1 MDFRQWT
8 MDFRQW
14 VIDNGNKKILSI
26 VHSLLLLIP
35 KKISTVYRPLSI
47 VLILFFWFCLPKN
60 LFNTPTS
67 KVLEDKS
74 GNLLGAR
81 IAKDGQW
88 RFPDIEHVPE
98 KYTQCLINFEDKY
111 FYRHAGVNPFSLV
124 RAVASNLK
132 NKKVVSGGSTI
143 TMQVIRMSRQGSA
156 RNVWNKII
164 EAIQA
169 TRLEMTHSK
178 SEILKLYASNAPY
191 GGNVV
196 GIEAASWRYFGKNPN
211 QLSWAES
218 ATLAILPNAPTMIHL
233 AKHREALL
241 NKRNRLLKKLR
252 TRGIIDKTTFELAQE
267 EPLPEQP
274 LPLPQFA
281 PHLLDRIFSGQSV
294 GATVAVAQYDG
305 QLQDVQPNDG
315 QPQGLPLRKLTSR
328 VRTTIDIELQKR
340 VIQTL
345 QWHQNILLSNGIHNS
360 AALVIEVETGNI
372 VAYVGN
378 TNAGKENGEDVDIIR
393 APRSTGSIMKPF
405 LYALAQQEGE
415 ITPNAMLTDIP
426 TDMGGYHPENFNE
439 TYDGVIPARRALARS
454 LNIPFVRLLSQYGV
468 EKFHHQ
474 LPRLG
479 IHSFTKSA
487 EHYGL
492 TIILGGGEST
502 LQELTNTYACM
513 ARTLSHW
520 YKYQNKYDAHD
531 WRKSSYQLSAISYQQ
546 KNNKSKTNRLISQA
560 PVLNAASCWLTLD
573 AMKEVERPQGEGSW
587 ELFDNTRTIAWKTG
601 TSYGFRDAWAIGV
614 TPKYVV
620 GVWVGN
626 ADGEGR
632 PGLIG
637 IEAAAP
643 ILFDIFNLLPT
654 QSEWFD
660 PPYDDMVKT
669 EVCKQSGFRA
679 TELCEKDTVWTTK
692 NAIKVK
698 SCPFHQI
705 IHLDATGKF
714 QVNSDCES
722 PDKMIHK
729 PWFILP
735 PLEEYYFRIKNPLLQ
750 SPPPFRADCR
760 LTENKMNPMQF
771 IYPKSATKIF
781 VPTDVD
787 GQLSPI
793 VFRMAHTHSEKK
805 VFWHLDNTF
814 VATTQN
820 FHQLS
825 LTPSVGKHK
834 ITLVDEDGAR
844 LEQSFEI
851 LPKVVTR

>member
-1 MDFRQWT
+1 MQ
-8 MDFRQW
+8 
-14 VIDNGNKKILSI
+14 VKKIISKQSFKI
-26 VHSLLLLIP
+26 FFSKIKIFFFRFNT
-35 KKISTVYRPLSI
+35 KKIRIGVI
-47 VLILFFWFCLPKN
+47 AILFFLFWFSLPKN
-60 LFNTPTS
+60 LFNTPVS
-67 KVLEDKS
+67 KILEDKS

-88 RFPDIEHVPE
+88 RFPDIEKIPD
-98 KYTQCLINFEDKY
+98 KYAQCLINFEDKY

-124 RAVASNLK
+124 RALVSNFK

-156 RNVWNKII
+156 RSIWNKII
-164 EAIQA
+164 EAVQA
-169 TRLEMTHSK
+169 TRLEMTHTK
-178 SEILKLYASNAPY
+178 REVLQLYASNAPY

-196 GIEAASWRYFGKNPN
+196 GIEAASWRYFGKNPQ

-218 ATLAILPNAPTMIHL
+218 AILAILPNAPTMIHL

-241 NKRNRLLKKLR
+241 EKRNRLLKKLFNR
-252 TRGIIDKTTFELAQE
+252 RIIDKTTYELALE

-274 LPLPQFA
+274 LPLPQLA
-281 PHLLDRIFSGQSV
+281 PHLLDRAFSGNKEGFAQSE
-294 GATVAVAQYDG
+294 DF
-305 QLQDVQPNDG
+305 
-315 QPQGLPLRKLTSR
+315 LRSVSR
-328 VRTTIDIELQKR
+328 IRTTIDIELQKR

-345 QWHQNILLSNGIHNS
+345 QWHQNILLSNGIHNA
-360 AALVIEVETGNI
+360 AALVMEVETGNI

-378 TNAGKENGEDVDIIR
+378 TTAGKEYGEDVDIIR
-393 APRSTGSIMKPF
+393 AQRSTGSIMKPF

-454 LNIPFVRLLSQYGV
+454 LNIPFVRLLAQYGV

-479 IHSFTKSA
+479 IHSFTQSA

-502 LQELTNTYACM
+502 LQELTNTYASM
-513 ARTLSHW
+513 ARTVSHW
-520 YKYQNKYDAHD
+520 YKYQNKYDVRD
-531 WRKSSYQLSAISYQQ
+531 WDEARFRISDAGKKRQSSLQAKSALQTQ
-546 KNNKSKTNRLISQA
+546 TQA
-560 PVLNAASCWLTLD
+560 PVLNASSCWLTLD
-573 AMKEVERPQGEGSW
+573 AMKEVERPANEGSW
-587 ELFDNTRTIAWKTG
+587 ELFDNMRTIAWKTG

-620 GVWVGN
+620 GVWAGN

-643 ILFDIFNLLPT
+643 ILFDIFNLLPP
-654 QSEWFD
+654 QSEWFEQ
-660 PPYDDMVKT
+660 PYDDMVKT

-679 TELCEKDTVWTTK
+679 TELCEKDTVWATK

-705 IHLDATGKF
+705 IHLDAGKKF
-714 QVNSDCES
+714 QVSSDCEA
-722 PDKMIHK
+722 PDKMVHQS
-729 PWFILP
+729 WFVLP
-735 PLEEYYFRIKNPLLQ
+735 PLEAYYFRLKNPLLEP
-750 SPPPFRADCR
+750 PPPFRADCR
-760 LTENKMNPMQF
+760 MTDNKMNPMQF

-781 VPTDVD
+781 VPTDID
-787 GQLSPI
+787 GKLSPV
-793 VFRMAHTHSEKK
+793 VFRIAHSHPEKK

-814 VATTQN
+814 VATTVN

-834 ITLVDEDGAR
+834 ITLVDEDGTR
-844 LEQSFEI
+844 LEQSFEV
-851 LPKVVTR
+851 LPKKNAQ

>member
-1 MDFRQWT
+1 MVFSPKFYRL
-8 MDFRQW
+8 
-14 VIDNGNKKILSI
+14 VSIILI
-26 VHSLLLLIP
+26 FV
-35 KKISTVYRPLSI
+35 
-47 VLILFFWFCLPKN
+47 FWFCLPKN

-88 RFPDIEHVPE
+88 RFPNIEKVPE
-98 KYTQCLINFEDKY
+98 KYTQCLINFEDKH
-111 FYRHAGVNPFSLV
+111 FYRHAGINPFSLV

-156 RNVWNKII
+156 RNIWNKII

-178 SEILKLYASNAPY
+178 REILKLYASNAPY

-196 GIEAASWRYFGKNPN
+196 GIEAASWRYFGKSPN

-218 ATLAILPNAPTMIHL
+218 ATLAILPNAPAMIHL

-241 NKRNRLLKKLR
+241 NKRNRLLKKLFLKK
-252 TRGIIDKTTFELAQE
+252 IIDKTTYELAQE
-267 EPLPEQP
+267 EPLSEKP
-274 LPLPQFA
+274 LPLPQLA
-281 PHLLDRIFSGQSV
+281 PHLLDRVFNINDQLALSNEPLLSYKSSKLKAQS
-294 GATVAVAQYDG
+294 
-305 QLQDVQPNDG
+305 
-315 QPQGLPLRKLTSR
+315 SR
-328 VRTTIDIELQKR
+328 LRTTIDIELQKR
-340 VIQTL
+340 VLQTL
-345 QWHQNILLSNGIHNS
+345 QWHQNVLLSNGIHNA
-360 AALVIEVETGNI
+360 AALVMEVETGNI
-372 VAYVGN
+372 VAYIGN

-454 LNIPFVRLLSQYGV
+454 LNIPFVRLLSQYGI

-513 ARTLSHW
+513 ARTVTHW
-520 YKYQNKYDAHD
+520 YKYQNKYDAND
-531 WRKSSYQLSAISYQQ
+531 WRKSSFELLALSNTP
-546 KNNKSKTNRLISQA
+546 KNEIGSLLKAKSSKLDNRLTNQA
-560 PVLNAASCWLTLD
+560 SVLNAASCWLTLD
-573 AMKEVERPQGEGSW
+573 AMKEVERPQGEGNW

-614 TPKYVV
+614 TPKYAV
-620 GVWVGN
+620 GVWAGN

-643 ILFDIFNLLPT
+643 ILFDIFNLLPA

-679 TELCEKDTVWTTK
+679 TEMCEKDTVWTTK

-698 SCPFHQI
+698 PCPFHQI
-705 IHLDATGKF
+705 IHLDAGGKF
-714 QVNSDCES
+714 QVSSNCEI
-722 PDKMIHK
+722 PDKMIHQS
-729 PWFILP
+729 WFMLP
-735 PLEEYYFRIKNPLLQ
+735 PLEAYYFRIKNPLFPA
-750 SPPPFRADCR
+750 PPPYRPDCR
-760 LTENKMNPMQF
+760 LTENKINPMQF
-771 IYPKSATKIF
+771 IYPKSAAKIF
-781 VPTDVD
+781 VPTDID
-787 GQLSPI
+787 GQLSPV
-793 VFRMAHTHSEKK
+793 VFRIAHSHPEKK
-805 VFWHLDNTF
+805 VYWHLDNTF
-814 VATTQN
+814 VTTTQN

-834 ITLVDEDGAR
+834 ITLVDEDGTR
-844 LEQSFEI
+844 LEQSFEV
-851 LPKVVTR
+851 LSKTKN